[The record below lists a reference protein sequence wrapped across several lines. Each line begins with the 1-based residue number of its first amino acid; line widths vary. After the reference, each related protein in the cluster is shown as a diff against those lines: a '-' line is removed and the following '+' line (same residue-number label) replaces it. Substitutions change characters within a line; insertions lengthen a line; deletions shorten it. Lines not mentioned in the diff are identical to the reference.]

1 MTLTSPLGS
10 LINRLSQLALKDV
23 SNPSPQIHYEILQM
37 IEQLRSAVETPT
49 ETVLRLVYQV
59 SSSSHT

>member
-1 MTLTSPLGS
+1 MTLTSPLGA

-23 SNPSPQIHYEILQM
+23 SNPSPKIHYEMLQM

-59 SSSSHT
+59 SPSSHA